1 MVSEV
6 VLDWTCSPTGHGFE
20 LNSPEPTELEDL
32 GLHIIKVQSCG
43 EMSPSLM
50 RTEITQMTVNKCV
63 KEAGSYCGHWAR
75 SCQRD
80 QGAVRG
86 VSPLPTGEMGSCH
99 WVAVRIKRLKQCLIN
114 CQSLYK
120 CKCFFYCHSSA
131 LSL

>member
-6 VLDWTCSPTGHGFE
+6 VLDWTCPPTGHGFE

-75 SCQRD
+75 SCQ
-80 QGAVRG
+80 GSL
-86 VSPLPTGEMGSCH
+86 SPSH